1 MSKKKQIA
9 ELRAELE
16 QLRSIVSGAE
26 SSRTEQTGRLD
37 NLEVMIDGHD
47 STLDDTSEI
56 VRQLPPPASI
66 ARIEQVEELGAAT
79 TASFGEVQNSLAEQQ
94 GAIAE
99 QQSLIAAQATTI
111 AEQRAVIESLRSQ
124 IRQVEEFTASETAR
138 MQARLAEIGDQLA
151 RQVDELGREVDAAV
165 RRAEE
170 AAQAAE
176 APVAAL
182 DEIRSAQAR
191 LAGEQVRYDLALRA
205 ELAELADRLRRNPR
219 S

>member
-37 NLEVMIDGHD
+37 NLEVMLDGHD

-79 TASFGEVQNSLAEQQ
+79 TASFGEVQNSL
-94 GAIAE
+94 AE

>member
-9 ELRAELE
+9 ELRAELDE
-16 QLRSIVSGAE
+16 LRSMVSGAE
-26 SSRTEQTGRLD
+26 NGRVEQSGRLD

-66 ARIEQVEELGAAT
+66 ARIEQVEELGATT
-79 TASFGEVQNSLAEQQ
+79 TASFGEVRGTLAEQQ
-94 GAIAE
+94 TAIAE
-99 QQSLIAAQATTI
+99 QSALIGAQATTI
-111 AEQRAVIESLRSQ
+111 AEQRALIESLRSQ
-124 IRQVEEFTASETAR
+124 LRQVEEFTASENAR

-182 DEIRSAQAR
+182 DEVRAAQAR

-219 S
+219 T